1 MNKHLYKISV
11 TIILL
16 LISGATFAKN
26 HCGNI
31 NIEGEKADS
40 SLESLYESWENIYS
54 YYNKYS
60 KFGCYSTGYFGES
73 IADSI
78 VKRLSDHWDSLN
90 DLASLTRKNKKFE
103 NFLLSKINATVSDR
117 DLLKIH
123 DLANNNC
130 PKELSGLCMSID
142 KQVLKAYDEMGNVN

>member
-78 VKRLSDHWDSLN
+78 VNH
-90 DLASLTRKNKKFE
+90 LTNP
-103 NFLLSKINATVSDR
+103 SGQIN
-117 DLLKIH
+117 
-123 DLANNNC
+123 
-130 PKELSGLCMSID
+130 
-142 KQVLKAYDEMGNVN
+142 VLQ